1 MFRGNTSL
9 MSSAR
14 KILFVEDDSD
24 FRESLIDA
32 FKIKGFNAIGAASVE
47 EYETAIQNTEIDL
60 AFVDLNLPDGSG
72 FAVTR
77 SLRQKTSAKI
87 IILSARETVGDRVE
101 GYTHGADIYMIKPT
115 SIVEL
120 LAAAEALLRP
130 RLESSASNNWR
141 LNYSAHSLSGPGG
154 SIMVLNKRQNE
165 FLYCL
170 MNKPG
175 ELIDRSELWNA
186 ISPNKHDKSGKALS
200 MFVARLRKEIEN
212 QTSHKIPI
220 DTVSGKG
227 FVFKES

>member
-1 MFRGNTSL
+1 
-9 MSSAR
+9 MSTAK
-14 KILFVEDDSD
+14 KILFVEDDAD

-32 FKIKGFNAIGAASVE
+32 FKIKGFNAIGAGSVE
-47 EYETAIQNTEIDL
+47 EYEKKIHETEIDL

-77 SLRQKTSAKI
+77 SLRQTSGAKI

-120 LAAAEALLRP
+120 LAAGEALLRP
-130 RLESSASNNWR
+130 RQATPANQNWQ
-141 LNYSAHSLSGPGG
+141 LNYDSHSLSGPDG
-154 SIMVLNKRQNE
+154 SIMSLNKRQNE
-165 FLYCL
+165 FLSCL

-175 ELIDRSELWNA
+175 ELIERNDLWKV
-186 ISPNKHDKSGKALS
+186 ISPNKQDKSGKALS
-200 MFVARLRKEIEN
+200 MFVARLRKDIEK

-220 DTVSGKG
+220 ETISGRG
-227 FVFKES
+227 FMFNQS